1 MHDLSLGSLSGMK
14 NAFISI
20 NASAR
25 EKLMARQCFFE
36 ETLFN
41 KTFDKEIDLDDEY
54 LTRLALVTALTLAK
68 AIFVNHRYV

>member
-1 MHDLSLGSLSGMK
+1 MHDLSLSSLSGMK

-20 NASAR
+20 NTSAR
-25 EKLMARQCFFE
+25 GKLMARQCFFE

-41 KTFDKEIDLDDEY
+41 KTCDKEINLDDEC
-54 LTRLALVTALTLAK
+54 LTRLASVTALTLAK